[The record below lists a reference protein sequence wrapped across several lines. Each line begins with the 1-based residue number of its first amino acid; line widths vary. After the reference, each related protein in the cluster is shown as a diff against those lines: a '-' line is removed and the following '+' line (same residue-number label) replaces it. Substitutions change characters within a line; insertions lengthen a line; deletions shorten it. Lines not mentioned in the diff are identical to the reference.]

1 MPLSTRT
8 ALLSGLLL
16 TLSVQLVVT
25 DEGKMYIYVGSYVM
39 TYADLSYRVGHDH
52 SVG

>member
-8 ALLSGLLL
+8 ALLSSLLL
-16 TLSVQLVVT
+16 TLSVPFVVT

-39 TYADLSYRVGHDH
+39 ANADLS
-52 SVG
+52 